1 MNQILKSK
9 SWLKTRSNR
18 VKKYTFASEFRI
30 FNPTLPVGFFDV
42 YESRNS
48 LK

>member
-9 SWLKTRSNR
+9 SMLQIRSNR
-18 VKKYTFASEFRI
+18 TKKYTFASEFRI
-30 FNPTLPVGFFDV
+30 FNPTLRVGFIDV
-42 YESRNS
+42 YGSRIT